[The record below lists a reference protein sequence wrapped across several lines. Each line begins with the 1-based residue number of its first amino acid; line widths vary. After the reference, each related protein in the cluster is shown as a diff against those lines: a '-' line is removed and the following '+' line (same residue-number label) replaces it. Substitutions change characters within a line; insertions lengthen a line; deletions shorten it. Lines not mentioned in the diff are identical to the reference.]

1 MKNYL
6 ITEEHAHTQ
15 YNDLQGIISIDG
27 RDGPGSLLSL
37 CEDKGID
44 MNKYFILSF
53 SLSESTIRGIGL
65 KDAVNCTVYL
75 LEKKKYGKTF
85 DEIRAKINSLESV
98 DVIHKSFSMKY
109 SELTKYIK
117 RYNFMAI
124 TAMGDYIKKMNV
136 IY

>member
-1 MKNYL
+1 MKNL
-6 ITEEHAHTQ
+6 IGAQ
-15 YNDLQGIISIDG
+15 RLWKII
-27 RDGPGSLLSL
+27 
-37 CEDKGID
+37 
-44 MNKYFILSF
+44 M
-53 SLSESTIRGIGL
+53 
-65 KDAVNCTVYL
+65 
-75 LEKKKYGKTF
+75 KYGKTF

-136 IY
+136 IYAEFNLQMQQNSD